1 MPLMFILTQSFYLI
15 FLVASDCVTMQSYPP
30 IPKVSQYSS
39 NPTGLSIKVASRGGN
54 SVISIGSNH
63 TIYIKNI
70 CKPFAANTIH
80 DDDGQKNI
88 SDYELPFLRHKLKL
102 ASDVSTK
109 VVESIPEIGQEL
121 VVEEVM
127 ANAKELLLTPKVAE
141 VMADA
146 TELPLIAKV
155 AKVPPAEEEIPLTPA
170 SVVLSTESGS
180 QEFFSAESTI
190 TSADESQYDDAQSN
204 ILTDTTSNIFDNAD
218 NALSIIEALREK
230 IKDKIVVQFK
240 LLQDPKFQAIK
251 EKREKLHANIAKK
264 IEKQNKKQESLKKI
278 KHHASLK
285 KQIAVRAKEIQE
297 MQDLQKEIK
306 RTINDFCFI
315 EKSLQR
321 ILNHLLYGHKMGE
334 KGLKNLQERVDL
346 LGQKLKELL
355 NNKLNRNQR
364 HKLLKKIDETLRI
377 K

>member
-1 MPLMFILTQSFYLI
+1 MTQSFYLI
-15 FLVASDCVTMQSYPP
+15 FLVASDCVTMQSYPS
-30 IPKVSQYSS
+30 IPKVSQYTS
-39 NPTGLSIKVASRGGN
+39 NPTGLSIKVASRGAN

-70 CKPFAANTIH
+70 CKPFAANTI
-80 DDDGQKNI
+80 DDGDGQKNL
-88 SDYELPFLRHKLKL
+88 SDYGLPFLRHKLKL

-127 ANAKELLLTPKVAE
+127 ANAKELPLTPKVAE

-155 AKVPPAEEEIPLTPA
+155 AKVPPAEEEVPLTSA
-170 SVVLSTESGS
+170 SIALSTESGS

-204 ILTDTTSNIFDNAD
+204 ILTDITSNIFDNAD
-218 NALSIIEALREK
+218 NTDNALSIIEALTEK
-230 IKDKIVVQFK
+230 IKDKIAVQFK

-251 EKREKLHANIAKK
+251 EKREKLHASTAKK
-264 IEKQNKKQESLKKI
+264 IEKQNKKQEFLKKI

-285 KQIAVRAKEIQE
+285 KQIAVSAKEI
-297 MQDLQKEIK
+297 
-306 RTINDFCFI
+306 
-315 EKSLQR
+315 
-321 ILNHLLYGHKMGE
+321 
-334 KGLKNLQERVDL
+334 
-346 LGQKLKELL
+346 
-355 NNKLNRNQR
+355 
-364 HKLLKKIDETLRI
+364 
-377 K
+377 